1 MRVLRNPVL
10 QFVLA
15 SLLLFGVIWWGT
27 GRLSQT
33 AARNE
38 ALADAR
44 VTTELLARS
53 VAEPAIP
60 KGLVDGDAGGH
71 RPLRPRAVLS
81 RLLVRRRTADQDLA

>member
-1 MRVLRNPVL
+1 MKVLRNPVL

-44 VTTELLARS
+44 VTTDLLARS

-60 KGLVDGDAGGH
+60 H
-71 RPLRPRAVLS
+71 RLR
-81 RLLVRRRTADQDLA
+81 